1 VSANDQP
8 PAFGGRR
15 PGAGLVDWNEA
26 WQAARARTNRKRG
39 RESWDKRAPSFA
51 RAAAQGSYV
60 EQLLARLSLDPSW
73 DVLDVGCGSGT
84 LAVPLA
90 RRVRAVTALDYA
102 PRMLDLLRE
111 RCAAEGL
118 SNVAPVLGA
127 WEDDWD
133 ALGLAQHD
141 VALASRSLTVED
153 LRGALVK
160 LDRAARR
167 AVHVVAPVGS
177 GPIDGRVFEVAGRS
191 FTPGPDYIYPCNLL
205 HQLGAFASV
214 DFVSIA
220 DTRRYTGVE
229 DALEGFAW
237 MLTDPTPDELARLQ
251 EWVTRQLV
259 AGEDGWRLAEPRT
272 VKWAII
278 SWEAGA
284 LR

>member
-1 VSANDQP
+1 MSDPASP
-8 PAFGGRR
+8 PGGT
-15 PGAGLVDWNEA
+15 GAGLIDWNEA
-26 WQAARARTNRKRG
+26 WQAARARTNRRRG
-39 RESWDKRAPSFA
+39 KESWDRRAPSFA
-51 RAAAQGSYV
+51 RAVAQSGFIDQV
-60 EQLLARLSLDPSW
+60 LARLPLDPAW

-90 RRVRAVTALDYA
+90 ARVRAVTALDYS

-118 SNVAPVLGA
+118 ANVAPVLGA
-127 WEDDWD
+127 WEDDWA
-133 ALGLAQHD
+133 ALGVGQHD
-141 VALASRSLTVED
+141 VALASRSLTADD
-153 LRGALVK
+153 LGGALLK

-191 FTPGPDYIYPCNLL
+191 FTPGPDYIYPCALL
-205 HQLGAFASV
+205 HQLGVFASV
-214 DFVSIA
+214 DFVSIP

-237 MLTDPTPDELARLQ
+237 MLTDPTPDELARLRD
-251 EWVTRQLV
+251 WVTRQLV
-259 AGEDGWRLAEPRT
+259 EGQDGWRLAEPRT
-272 VKWAII
+272 VQWAIL
-278 SWEAGA
+278 SWKPGA